1 MTGRVA
7 RQLPPEGGRAL
18 FICKG
23 NAVAGRS
30 WAHSARR
37 GHVDGLLNVP
47 RGGRWRDRPGTS
59 LRTNRWTVSRGSV
72 VVVGQ
77 GSVLFLPVT
86 LQLAVPRS
94 RHVSCV
100 CLDLVVLFVAV
111 FSCGFVVVVC
121 FGTWPWT
128 WQLVFLLPQINAD
141 GQWIFWRVL
150 DNDLRGAAT
159 ALQYLK
165 TPNGRYILLGV
176 GSEVRRVF
184 APPLTL

>member
-1 MTGRVA
+1 M
-7 RQLPPEGGRAL
+7 

-59 LRTNRWTVSRGSV
+59 LPLDGVTWIGCCRRARQCVVFTGHIAACRTTLPACVVCMPRPCCTV
-72 VVVGQ
+72 
-77 GSVLFLPVT
+77 
-86 LQLAVPRS
+86 
-94 RHVSCV
+94 
-100 CLDLVVLFVAV
+100 VAV

-121 FGTWPWT
+121 IGTWTWT

>member
-1 MTGRVA
+1 MWHASYPLRAAEHCLSVKEMPLLDDRGRIQPVVAMSTGFLTYRGEDVGATGRV
-7 RQLPPEGGRAL
+7 
-18 FICKG
+18 
-23 NAVAGRS
+23 
-30 WAHSARR
+30 
-37 GHVDGLLNVP
+37 
-47 RGGRWRDRPGTS
+47 RPY
-59 LRTNRWTVSRGSV
+59 RWTVSRGSV